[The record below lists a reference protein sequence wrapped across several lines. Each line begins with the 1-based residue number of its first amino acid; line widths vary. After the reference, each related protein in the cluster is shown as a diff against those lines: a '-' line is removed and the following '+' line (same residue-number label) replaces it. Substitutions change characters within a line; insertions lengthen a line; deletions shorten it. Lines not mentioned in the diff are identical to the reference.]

1 MIPPKGSL
9 TWIDKPEG
17 SYLVQDKQKSSS
29 LGRSYYPAEIPVLFH
44 RLATTEISKEGI
56 LAFAETYG
64 VLGVEL
70 ESWEERWEE
79 FQESER
85 FRYWE
90 KYSNWRGEIK
100 EMQAAYGFW
109 SSLKKN
115 DEATIRSIFALRRWW
130 GGRLRSLNIWQNAW
144 TQIGNITTD
153 ALERYPYTIR
163 PDVDYPAQSKHMGL
177 TIKFTP
183 RSLISLI
190 WLQFAQAASSTDRWQ
205 ICEYCSEPFKPESMK
220 ARYCSDSHRQMAYL
234 KRKEA
239 QK

>member
-1 MIPPKGSL
+1 MLIDPHALEWMIPPKGTL

-17 SYLVQDKQKSSS
+17 SYLVRDWQKSSS

-85 FRYWE
+85 FWHWE

-115 DEATIRSIFALRRWW
+115 DEAAIRSIFSLRRIW
-130 GGRLRSLNIWQNAW
+130 GGAIWSPQ
-144 TQIGNITTD
+144 
-153 ALERYPYTIR
+153 
-163 PDVDYPAQSKHMGL
+163 YPAKGMGSNRPNYNAG
-177 TIKFTP
+177 T
-183 RSLISLI
+183 
-190 WLQFAQAASSTDRWQ
+190 
-205 ICEYCSEPFKPESMK
+205 
-220 ARYCSDSHRQMAYL
+220 
-234 KRKEA
+234 
-239 QK
+239 